1 MSSINSEVLLQ
12 TLRQQVSGFQA
23 TVTQDF
29 SHLPAPILLAS
40 PAYGKWSVAQCLEH
54 LNSYGR
60 YYIPVLEKA
69 LQKAEQLRSTPAK
82 DFKGSWIGN
91 YFTNLMQPRENG
103 QLRSRMKSPKDH
115 QPSAKLDSD
124 LVIRTFLQ
132 QQQAIGGLLQRAQ
145 KVNIQTVKVPI
156 SISRWIKLSAGDTF
170 RFLIAHEQRHLLQA
184 SQALATMTA
193 ELAIIGR

>member
-12 TLRQQVSGFQA
+12 TLQQQVKAFQA
-23 TVTQDF
+23 TVTQEF
-29 SHLPAPILLAS
+29 SHLPAPILQAS

-69 LQKAEQLRSTPAK
+69 LQKAEQLHSSPAK

-115 QPSAKLDSD
+115 QPPAKLDSD

-132 QQQAIGGLLQRAQ
+132 QQQAIEALLQRAK

-184 SQALATMTA
+184 SQALAGMTA